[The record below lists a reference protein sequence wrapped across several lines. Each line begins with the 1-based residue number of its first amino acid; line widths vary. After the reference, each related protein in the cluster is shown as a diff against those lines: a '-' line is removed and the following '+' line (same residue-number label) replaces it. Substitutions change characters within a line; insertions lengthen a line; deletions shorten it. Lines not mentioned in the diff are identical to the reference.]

1 MVWFSQSMQHTQEI
15 KRFFKPREPSARY
28 TDAYTCL
35 EQSIELRRIS
45 WKNSGIIG
53 AFRVIYGL
61 KLDSLCA
68 LLLPEH

>member
-1 MVWFSQSMQHTQEI
+1 MVFPKHAARPRNQML
-15 KRFFKPREPSARY
+15 FKAREPSARY
-28 TDAYTCL
+28 TDAYNRL

-68 LLLPEH
+68 LLLLEH